1 MGKVAIVGVE
11 GSGKTVLMGALCEC
25 YKYSSDDRP
34 YLMAENQAAFMFMER
49 IPHLLKVERVWPE
62 ATSMS
67 DMRLMRWSV
76 RYKNEVLDEI
86 ELLDYPGELYRI
98 AFGERK
104 AAEARANRAE
114 VDEFLGHLTEAEAVI
129 VLLNLADIKCLGT
142 SARNIETVWITRG
155 ILEFTKKLPNVRKTF
170 LAFTQ
175 ADRYLNE
182 LGDEQNSGA
191 AFLSQVPMIKQLF
204 PDIVPV
210 VVAAV
215 DGVDENGNPMR
226 GASFDGVFPIM
237 MAIRWEEDCMIRL
250 ALSQCAQSFQN
261 VKACYGSSVLKMAEA
276 VTVLEGHVEVLK
288 SVVQVLLPVY
298 LRHIEVAEY
307 DLEAGRLRLIE
318 MKKEAIAE
326 KLNREEAERRAR
338 EDAARAKAEREEAER
353 RAREDAARAKAERE
367 EAERRARE
375 DAARAKAER
384 EEAERRAR
392 EDAARAKAEREEAE
406 RCVRE
411 GGERREAGYSTGN
424 DRGTGEPI
432 APVGR
437 RMKKLFSSPFIGD
450 CDQLRVQLALAD
462 IDSVLTNEYG
472 NSIGLVLFGG
482 VCTFTWPEV
491 VVFEEDFARANE
503 ITQTFLTARKAQ
515 ASAAEAR
522 PSDGLADWRCAKCGE
537 SVDGS
542 FDVCWNCDAC
552 RTVDER

>member
-353 RAREDAARAKAERE
+353 
-367 EAERRARE
+367 
-375 DAARAKAER
+375 
-384 EEAERRAR
+384 
-392 EDAARAKAEREEAE
+392 
-406 RCVRE
+406 CVRE